1 MMSTTRRSIV
11 QRLTGAA
18 LAGAALAMLG
28 ACATGSATD
37 PLIGQAAATLKG
49 CEFGPPDALLADL
62 KLAEV
67 LIREN
72 QAVFQQLN
80 QAGFYQLPR
89 EVAVKSM
96 TDEFN
101 GDTRRAQ
108 ATYAYYAELPV
119 NQDKL
124 KLQFLGITER
134 LSRMEQVRRK
144 SNYVALVRA
153 QGKLNEDL
161 KAAQRANTDFLERQL
176 ASNAN
181 FYKSLGSGPDRIIS
195 KDSRGS
201 YQTETT
207 FKGQVRDNTI
217 QSGQAL
223 EDRIGRARQ
232 DNDQARLEASRAQQR
247 FMDGNPGLNEVKDY
261 MARESDAVS
270 LKAWPELKRTLA
282 ELGGMLNAADPQRQP
297 R

>member
-1 MMSTTRRSIV
+1 MTLQALLLAAATT
-11 QRLTGAA
+11 LT
-18 LAGAALAMLG
+18 
-28 ACATGSATD
+28 ACGTSTD

-49 CEFGPPDALLADL
+49 CEFGPPDDLLADL
-62 KLAEV
+62 KKAEAY
-67 LIREN
+67 IREN
-72 QAVFQQLN
+72 SVAFKGLN
-80 QAGFYQLPR
+80 DAGFFQTSR
-89 EVAVKSM
+89 EAAVKSM

-101 GDTRRAQ
+101 GDAARAQ

-134 LSRMEQVRRK
+134 LARMEQVRRK

-153 QGKLNEDL
+153 QGKLNEEL
-161 KAAQRANTDFLERQL
+161 KAAQRANTDYLERQQ

-181 FYKSLGSGPDRIIS
+181 FYRALGSGPDKIIW

-201 YQTETT
+201 TQTDTT
-207 FKGQVRDNTI
+207 FKGQVRENTL
-217 QSGQAL
+217 QSGKAL
-223 EDRIGRARQ
+223 EDRIERARQ
-232 DNDQARLEASRAQQR
+232 DNQQARQEASLAQQR
-247 FMDGNPGLNEVKDY
+247 FIDGNPNLSDVKDY

-282 ELGGMLNAADPQRQP
+282 ELDRMLAAADLQRS
-297 R
+297 RK

>member
-1 MMSTTRRSIV
+1 VHCT
-11 QRLTGAA
+11 A
-18 LAGAALAMLG
+18 LATLT
-28 ACATGSATD
+28 ACGTTTATD

-49 CEFGPPDALLADL
+49 CEFGPPDALLNDL

-72 QAVFQQLN
+72 QAVFKGLN
-80 QAGFYQLPR
+80 EAGFYQTPR
-89 EVAVKSM
+89 DVAVKSM

-101 GDTRRAQ
+101 GDARRAQ

-134 LSRMEQVRRK
+134 LARMEQVRRK

-181 FYKSLGSGPDRIIS
+181 FYKSLGNGPDRIIY

-201 YQTETT
+201 YQSEAT
-207 FKGQVRDNTI
+207 FKGQVRDNTL
-217 QSGQAL
+217 QSGKAL
-223 EDRIGRARQ
+223 EDRIGQARQ
-232 DNDQARLEASRAQQR
+232 DNDQARVEASRAQQR

-261 MARESDAVS
+261 MASNSDAIS

-282 ELGGMLNAADPQRQP
+282 ELEQLLAAADPERQRK
-297 R
+297 